1 MNSNNSD
8 KYEITSKNH
17 WLRFQGSLEPVRIIS
32 LNVAYLIF
40 HDIILFFFFKD
51 WVEKK
56 IKGDVE
62 FPSDHSPDAPKQLEL
77 A

>member
-40 HDIILFFFFKD
+40 HDIILFFLKGLSG
-51 WVEKK
+51 KK